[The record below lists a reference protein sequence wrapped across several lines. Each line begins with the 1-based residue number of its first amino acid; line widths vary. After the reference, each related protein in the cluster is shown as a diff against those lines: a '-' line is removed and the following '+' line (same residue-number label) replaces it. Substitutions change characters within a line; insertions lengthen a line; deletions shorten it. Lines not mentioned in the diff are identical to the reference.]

1 MKVLISNYRNHWI
14 SPYTILEKICFWEKD
29 RDVFY
34 NHEDVPN
41 HKYQKW
47 VDFLDPICEGL
58 RKFLDIVHPRIN
70 YVKIDPWDTWSMDHS
85 LAKIV
90 LPALKQ
96 LKEDKH
102 GSPYVDLDLV
112 PEELRYTG
120 TEEYDQQYCFD
131 FYHEDK
137 ADTYPMIENRWD
149 YVLDE
154 MIFAFEHLLDE
165 SWEEEF
171 KSGTLDMIHVPCEWD
186 ENGKPTMYQMERGP
200 NDTFECDYDAIF
212 KVHER
217 MQNGFRLFGIYY
229 RNLWT

>member
-1 MKVLISNYRNHWI
+1 MIVYQSNYRNHWI
-14 SPYTILEKICFWEKD
+14 SPYTILKTVCFWEKD
-29 RDVFY
+29 EDVFY
-34 NHEDVPN
+34 NLEEKPN
-41 HKYQKW
+41 APYEKW
-47 VDFLDPICEGL
+47 VNLLTPICVAIQKVL
-58 RKFLDIVHPRIN
+58 NVIHPKID
-70 YVKIDPWDTWSMDHS
+70 YVKIHKYDTWSFDHS

-90 LPALKQ
+90 LPALKK

-112 PEELRYTG
+112 PEELRYIG
-120 TEEYDQQYCFD
+120 TEDYDAQCCFD

-137 ADTYPMIENRWD
+137 ADTYPMIEKRWN

-154 MIFAFEHLLDE
+154 MIFAFEHLLDD

-171 KSGTLDMIHVPCEWD
+171 KSGTIDKIHVPCAWD
-186 ENGKPTMYQMERGP
+186 ENGKPTMYEMKNGP
-200 NDTFECDYDAIF
+200 NDTYKCDYDAIF

-217 MQNGFRLFGIYY
+217 MDNGFRLFGIHY